1 MIQKIITDSD
11 IILYWELT
19 DCQGKSAWVYVD
31 GSLVL
36 HTQKTHFTLRD
47 LKKKTFQLTVYTDE
61 AKQDCIF
68 DQVISLCP
76 KAKRIDITQAP
87 YCAVGDGVTMN
98 TAAIQRAINDCGA
111 GECVYI
117 PRGTFLSG
125 ALVLHSDMELYIEKG
140 GILQGSEAPEDYLPK
155 IKSRFEGIEMECY
168 SSLLNM
174 GSLENRDAYNCR
186 NILIHGGGRISGG
199 GKALCF
205 NVIESERERLKD
217 YIASLGDEIKTYEN
231 NNTIPGRARPR
242 LINITCCQNVVLEN
256 VEIYNGPC
264 WNVHM
269 LYSDNILTCNSSFYS
284 HGVFNG
290 DGWDPD
296 SSTNC
301 TIFNCDFN
309 TGDDCVAIK
318 SGKNPEG
325 NIIGKPSRNIRVFD
339 CRCETAHGFVIG
351 SEMSG
356 GVSDVYIWDCDMA
369 NSIYG
374 IEIKGTKKRG
384 GYVRNVHVSRCTVSR
399 VLMHAVGYN
408 DDGIGAPEAP
418 IFSDCTFQDVRIC
431 GEALEYGT
439 YKRIPCNAI
448 EMVGFDGNH
457 HSVQN
462 IRFTNV
468 VIGNGRESV
477 PQTVSLQM
485 LKNISFENLTV
496 E

>member
-1 MIQKIITDSD
+1 MVQKIITDSD
-11 IILYWELT
+11 IILYWDLA
-19 DCQGKSAWVYVD
+19 DCRGKPVWVYMD
-31 GSLVL
+31 GGLQCR
-36 HTQKTHFTLRD
+36 TEKTHITLRD
-47 LKKKTFQLTVYTDE
+47 VSNRQVQVSVYTDE
-61 AKQDCIF
+61 SKRECIF
-68 DQVISLCP
+68 DENIVLAPRAQRLDV
-76 KAKRIDITQAP
+76 TQAP
-87 YCAVGDGVTMN
+87 YFAVGDGVTMN
-98 TAAIQRAINDCGA
+98 TAALQKAIDDCRAGQ
-111 GECVYI
+111 CVYI
-117 PRGTFLSG
+117 PRGIFLSG

-140 GILQGSEAPEDYLPK
+140 GVLQGSEAPEDYLPK
-155 IKSRFEGIEMECY
+155 IRSRFEGTEMECY

-174 GSLENRDAYNCR
+174 GSLENRDVCNCR

-205 NVIESERERLKD
+205 NVIEAERERLKD
-217 YIASLGDEIKTYEN
+217 FIASLGEEIKTYEN
-231 NNTIPGRARPR
+231 GNTIPGRARPR
-242 LINITCCQNVVLEN
+242 LINITCCQNVVMEN
-256 VEIYNGPC
+256 IEIYNGPS
-264 WNVHM
+264 WNVHI
-269 LYSDNILTCNSSFYS
+269 LYSDRVVTCNSSFYS

-296 SSTNC
+296 SSTDC

-325 NIIGKPSRNIRVFD
+325 NVIARPCRNIRVFD

-356 GVSDVYIWDCDMA
+356 GVRDVFIWDCDMS

-384 GYVRNVHVSRCTVSR
+384 GYVKDVHVSRCTVSR

-408 DDGIGAPEAP
+408 DDGIGAAEPP
-418 IFSDCTFQDVRIC
+418 VFSDCTFENVRIC
-431 GEALEYGT
+431 GEALKYGT
-439 YKRIPCNAI
+439 YERIPCKAI
-448 EMVGFDGNH
+448 EIAGFDAGH

-462 IRFTNV
+462 VCFRNV

-477 PQTVSLQM
+477 SQNLSLQM
-485 LKNISFENLTV
+485 LKNITIENLTV

>member
-1 MIQKIITDSD
+1 MIRKIITDTD
-11 IILYWELT
+11 VILYWDLE
-19 DCQGKSAWVYVD
+19 DCQGKPAWVYVD
-31 GSLVL
+31 GSLAL
-36 HTQKTHFTLRD
+36 RTEKTHFTLRN
-47 LKKKTFQLTVYTDE
+47 LEQKTLQLAVYIDE
-61 AKQDCIF
+61 AKQECIF
-68 DQVISLCP
+68 KQFLTLGP
-76 KAKRIDITQAP
+76 RPRRIDITQAP
-87 YCAVGDGVTMN
+87 YCALGDGVTMN
-98 TAAIQRAINDCGA
+98 TAAIQRAIDDCGA

-117 PRGTFLSG
+117 PEGTFLSG
-125 ALVLHSDMELYIEKG
+125 ALRLHSDMELYIEKG
-140 GILQGSEAPEDYLPK
+140 GVLQGSEAPEDYLPK
-155 IKSRFEGIEMECY
+155 IKSRFEGKEMECY
-168 SSLLNM
+168 SSLLNL
-174 GSLENRDAYNCR
+174 GNIENRDDIVCS
-186 NILIHGGGRISGG
+186 NILIRGGGRISGG

-217 YIASLGDEIKTYEN
+217 YIASLGEELKTYECN
-231 NNTIPGRARPR
+231 DTIPGRARPR
-242 LINITCCQNVVLEN
+242 LINISCCQNIVIEN

-269 LYSDNILTCNSSFYS
+269 LYSDNIVTCNSSFYS
-284 HGVFNG
+284 HGVYNG

-325 NIIGKPSRNIRVFD
+325 NVISKPCTNIRVFD

-356 GVSDVYIWDCDMA
+356 GVSGVYIWDCDMS

-384 GYVRNVHVSRCTVSR
+384 GYVRDIHVSRCTVPR

-408 DDGIGAPEAP
+408 DDGIGAPEPPVFA
-418 IFSDCTFQDVRIC
+418 DCSFENVRIC

-439 YKRIPCNAI
+439 YRRIPCNAI
-448 EMVGFDGNH
+448 EMVGFDADR

-462 IRFTNV
+462 IRFKDV
-468 VIGNGRESV
+468 AIGNGRESA
-477 PQTVSLQM
+477 PQSLSLQM